1 MLKLSVTRFLG
12 SQNSAGR
19 CRAVRRLLAVL
30 LVCGGLG
37 PTPVQGDE
45 LVAIEGCT
53 FIPTDWADGDSF
65 RIRTPDGD
73 EHTVRLYGADCI
85 EKQVSDSTDA
95 RRLRSQRRYFGITSI
110 KPTAN
115 ESIAFA
121 KDLAT
126 DATAETRRF
135 LAEPFTLHT
144 SFADGRGSARYKRIY
159 GFIVDA
165 EGRDLAS
172 HLVSKGLARAY
183 GVCRSTP
190 TGESGDDY
198 RELLR
203 DLELTAAKQGAG
215 AWAHTD
221 WERLPEE
228 RRLDRD
234 EERELLQAVDGR
246 LTPGTTIDPN
256 TASRDELM
264 ALPGVGE
271 AIANRIIE
279 SRPYRKPEDLLR
291 VRGIGSAKLD
301 ELRPALGGFGK

>member
-1 MLKLSVTRFLG
+1 MPPLPAPFHLLRSRLG
-12 SQNSAGR
+12 F
-19 CRAVRRLLAVL
+19 VRRMAMLLAILSCSGGMGLTAVL
-30 LVCGGLG
+30 
-37 PTPVQGDE
+37 GDE

-53 FIPTDWADGDSF
+53 FIPTDWADADSF
-65 RIRTPDGD
+65 RIRTPGGE

-85 EKQVSDSTDA
+85 EKRIGDSTDA
-95 RRLRSQRRYFGITSI
+95 RRLRSQRRYFGITTI
-110 KPTAN
+110 RPTAA

-126 DATAETRRF
+126 AATEETRRF
-135 LAEPFTLHT
+135 LAKSFTLHT

-159 GFIVDA
+159 AFIVDA

-172 HLVSKGLARAY
+172 HLVSKGMARAY
-183 GVCRSTP
+183 GVCRSAP

-198 RELLR
+198 RERLR
-203 DLELTAAKQGAG
+203 DLELKAAKQGAG

-246 LTPGTTIDPN
+246 LSPGTTIDPN
-256 TASRDELM
+256 KASRDELM
-264 ALPGVGE
+264 TLPGVGE

-279 SRPYRKPEDLLR
+279 GRPYRSPQDLLR

-301 ELRPALGGFGK
+301 ELRPALGGFDK